1 MPLFSTLIIILGGK
15 YMDDKFI
22 KWFEDDELSIEFSEV
37 PHVCIRYILPS
48 STDIEK
54 ASIKRFPFINKR
66 KLDVRLYDKEKEE
79 IYDFAIPKSYCYD
92 GASIPK
98 FFHRVIGANTDNK
111 FLIAALIHD
120 WMCEHHDCVGNDRV
134 FSSKVFNALLEVS
147 EVNPFKRFLMKHSV
161 NIFQIFQGWDET

>member
-1 MPLFSTLIIILGGK
+1 MAKEYIQ
-15 YMDDKFI
+15 
-22 KWFEDDELSIEFSEV
+22 WFEDDELSIEFSEV

-48 STDIEK
+48 ASDLEK
-54 ASIKRFPFINKR
+54 KSIKKYPFINKTN
-66 KLDVRLYDKEKEE
+66 LEVRLYDKEKEE
-79 IYDFAIPKSYCYD
+79 IYGFTIPKNYTYD
-92 GASIPK
+92 GATIPK
-98 FFHRVIGANTDNK
+98 FFYRVIGANTDNK

-120 WMCEHHDCVGNDRV
+120 WMCEHHDCVGNDRA

>member
-1 MPLFSTLIIILGGK
+1 MAKEYIQ
-15 YMDDKFI
+15 
-22 KWFEDDELSIEFSEV
+22 WFEDDELSIEFSEV

-48 STDIEK
+48 ASDLEK
-54 ASIKRFPFINKR
+54 KSIKKYPFINKTN
-66 KLDVRLYDKEKEE
+66 LEVRLYDKEKEE
-79 IYDFAIPKSYCYD
+79 IYGFTIPKNYTYD
-92 GASIPK
+92 GATIPK
-98 FFHRVIGANTDNK
+98 FFYRVIGANTDNK

-161 NIFQIFQGWDET
+161 NIFQIFQGWDKD

>member
-1 MPLFSTLIIILGGK
+1 MAKQYILW
-15 YMDDKFI
+15 Y
-22 KWFEDDELSIEFSEV
+22 EDDELSIEFSEV

-48 STDIEK
+48 ASDLEK
-54 ASIKRFPFINKR
+54 KSIKKYPFINKTNLEV
-66 KLDVRLYDKEKEE
+66 KLYDKTKEE
-79 IYDFAIPKSYCYD
+79 IYDFLIHKNFCFD
-92 GASIPK
+92 GASIPR

-120 WMCEHHDCVGNDRV
+120 WMCEHHDCIGNDRV

>member
-1 MPLFSTLIIILGGK
+1 MNKP
-15 YMDDKFI
+15 YI
-22 KWFEDDELSIEFSEV
+22 KWFEDEELSIEFSEN

-48 STDIEK
+48 TSDMEK

-66 KLDVRLYDKEKEE
+66 MLDVRLYDKEKEQ
-79 IYDFAIPKSYCYD
+79 IYDFTIPKSYCYD
-92 GASIPK
+92 GASIPR

>member
-1 MPLFSTLIIILGGK
+1 MNKP
-15 YMDDKFI
+15 YI
-22 KWFEDDELSIEFSEV
+22 KWFEDEELSIEFSEN
-37 PHVCIRYILPS
+37 PHVCIRYVLPS
-48 STDIEK
+48 STSAEIK
-54 ASIKRFPFINKR
+54 SIKRFPFINKR
-66 KLDVRLYDKEKEE
+66 MLNVRLYDAEKEQ
-79 IYDFAIPKSYCYD
+79 IYDFTIPKSYCFD

-120 WMCEHHDCVGNDRV
+120 WMCEHHDCVGNDRA

-161 NIFQIFQGWDET
+161 NIFQVFQGWDKN

>member
-1 MPLFSTLIIILGGK
+1 MNNT
-15 YMDDKFI
+15 YI
-22 KWFEDDELSIEFSEV
+22 KWYEDDELSIEFSEI
-37 PHVCIRYILPS
+37 PRVCIRYIIPS
-48 STDIEK
+48 TSDIEK

-66 KLDVRLYDKEKEE
+66 KLDVRLYDKEKEQ
-79 IYDFAIPKSYCYD
+79 IYDFSIPKSYCYD
-92 GASIPK
+92 GASIPT
-98 FFHRVIGANTDNK
+98 FFHRVIGSNTDNK

-120 WMCEHHDCVGNDRV
+120 WMCENHSCVGNDRA